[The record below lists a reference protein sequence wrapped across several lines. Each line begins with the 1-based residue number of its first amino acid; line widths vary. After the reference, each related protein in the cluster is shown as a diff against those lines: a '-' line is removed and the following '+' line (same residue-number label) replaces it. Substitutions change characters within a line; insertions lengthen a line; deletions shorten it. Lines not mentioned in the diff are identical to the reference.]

1 MCVYAAPKPKPKLLV
16 LILPQNRFLCSTKW
30 KKMKTHLTFLSL
42 VILLNACN
50 YGAEKQQNSL
60 SANGNAIKQDEL
72 FSMEK
77 IPGSSNQIAT
87 KKDPVGKVT
96 EVGITDAKGLKNG
109 AWVIYQGEGGYPA
122 KIASYVNGVYNGP
135 YFEFDGFGQM
145 LLSASYKN
153 NKLHGTV
160 AKFLNGNLAQES
172 TYKEGI
178 LDGVYKEYNRSG
190 SIQKEI
196 NYKNGKLDGPFR
208 YYDEDGKVNL
218 EYNYKNGKQ
227 Q

>member
-1 MCVYAAPKPKPKLLV
+1 
-16 LILPQNRFLCSTKW
+16 
-30 KKMKTHLTFLSL
+30 MKTRLFFLSL
-42 VILLNACN
+42 LFLLNACN
-50 YGAEKQQNSL
+50 YGAEKQQNSS
-60 SANGNAIKQDEL
+60 SANGNDVVQEAL

-87 KKDPVGKVT
+87 KKDSVGKVT

-109 AWVIYQGEGGYPA
+109 AWVSYQGEGGYPA

-135 YFEFDGFGQM
+135 YFEFDGFGQL

-160 AKFLNGNLAQES
+160 TKFLNGNLAQES
-172 TYKEGI
+172 NYKEGI
-178 LDGVYKEYNRSG
+178 LDGIYKEYSRSG

-196 NYKNGKLDGPFR
+196 NYKNGKLDGLFR
-208 YYDEDGKVNL
+208 YYDESGKVTI
-218 EYNYKNGKQ
+218 EYMYKNGKQ

>member
-1 MCVYAAPKPKPKLLV
+1 
-16 LILPQNRFLCSTKW
+16 
-30 KKMKTHLTFLSL
+30 MKTRLTFLSL
-42 VILLNACN
+42 VLLLNACN
-50 YGAEKQQNSL
+50 YGDETQQNSS
-60 SANGNAIKQDEL
+60 SANGSAVVQDEL

-109 AWVIYQGEGGYPA
+109 AWVSYQGEGGYPA

-172 TYKEGI
+172 NYKEGI
-178 LDGVYKEYNRSG
+178 LDGIYKEYSRSG

-196 NYKNGKLDGPFR
+196 NYKNGKLDGAFR
-208 YYDEDGKVNL
+208 YYDESGKVNL
-218 EYNYKNGKQ
+218 EYIYKNGKQ